1 MKRKSVLE
9 KFATWASYKRHYTQQ
24 DIAKWVR
31 YGHLFAQW
39 IKEQS
44 PDIRWRDIMTADI
57 IRFCDEIAYWKLE
70 GYNSNDAEI
79 SICTIMIYIEEEMER
94 KSARKRS

>member
-9 KFATWASYKRHYTQQ
+9 KFKTWASFKKGYKHQ
-24 DIAKWVR
+24 DIDKWIQ
-31 YGHLFAQW
+31 YGHMFAQW
-39 IKEQS
+39 IKEQY
-44 PDIRWRDIMTADI
+44 PNIRWRDIMTADI

-70 GYNSNDAEI
+70 GTNRIDAEI

-94 KSARKRS
+94 KSARKRA